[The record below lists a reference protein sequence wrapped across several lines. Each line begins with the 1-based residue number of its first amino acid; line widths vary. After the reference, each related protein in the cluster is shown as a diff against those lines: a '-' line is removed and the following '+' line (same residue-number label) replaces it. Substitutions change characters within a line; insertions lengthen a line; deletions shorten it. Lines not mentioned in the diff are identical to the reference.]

1 MSCPLAKVLI
11 VDDDVFFRRML
22 QQFFACESDF
32 EVCGE
37 ADNGKE
43 AVEKALAVQPDVVI
57 LDVLMPVMNGIDAA
71 RVLRLMKPTL
81 PLILNS
87 AAVDPLTEQQAR
99 TIGISEIVP
108 KSPELLIRKARR
120 ILCRE
125 NQAAA

>member
-1 MSCPLAKVLI
+1 MAKVLI
-11 VDDDVFFRRML
+11 VDDDAFFRRML
-22 QQFFACESDF
+22 HQFFLCEPDF

-37 ADNGKE
+37 AENGKE
-43 AVEKALAVQPDVVI
+43 AVEKALAFQPDLVV

-71 RVLRLMKPTL
+71 RVLRLMMPTL
-81 PLILNS
+81 PLVLNS

-108 KSPELLIRKARR
+108 KSAELLIQKARR